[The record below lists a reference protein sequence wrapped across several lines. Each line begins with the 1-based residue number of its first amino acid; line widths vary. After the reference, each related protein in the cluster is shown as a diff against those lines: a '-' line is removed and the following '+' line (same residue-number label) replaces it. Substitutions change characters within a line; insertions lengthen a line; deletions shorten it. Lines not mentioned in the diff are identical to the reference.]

1 MNSVWGQAPI
11 WINRTPLLK
20 HGREI
25 LGVVVKSGKSDKTV
39 TVKCRWQVW
48 NRKYGVYYRRTG
60 KYLVHDEENFTRAGD
75 IVVIKMCRK
84 VSERKAF
91 YIRNVVKQAGRYDYW
106 ENMIKHRE
114 QEIKKLMDEN
124 LEQLK
129 KESVDEMKRAKGS
142 QDKADLIRKLKVKA
156 MSQAFERL
164 REKHVQNRKS
174 TFGEE
179 I

>member
-1 MNSVWGQAPI
+1 MNSVWGTAPY
-11 WINRTPLLK
+11 WLNKTPMLK
-20 HGREI
+20 MGRDM
-25 LGVVVKSGKSDKTV
+25 LGVVVKSGKMDKTV

-48 NRKYGVYYRRTG
+48 NKKYGVYYRRTG

-75 IVVIKMCRK
+75 IVVIKSCRK
-84 VSERKAF
+84 VSDRKAF
-91 YIRNVVKQAGRYDYW
+91 YVRNVVKQAGRYDYW
-106 ENMIKHRE
+106 EKMMKQRENQIKL
-114 QEIKKLMDEN
+114 LMDEN

-129 KESVDEMKRAKGS
+129 KDNQDDLKRVRGS
-142 QDKADLIRKLKVKA
+142 HDKADLIRKLKVKA

-164 REKHVQNRKS
+164 RDKHVQDRKT

>member
-1 MNSVWGQAPI
+1 MNSVWAQAPF
-11 WINRTPLLK
+11 WLNKQSLLK
-20 HGREI
+20 KGREM
-25 LGVVVKSGKSDKTV
+25 LGVVVKSGKMDKTI

-60 KYLVHDEENFTRAGD
+60 KYLVHDEENFCRAGD
-75 IVVIKMCRK
+75 IVVIKSCRK
-84 VSERKAF
+84 VSDRKAF
-91 YIRNVVKQAGRYDYW
+91 YVRNIAKQAGRYDYW
-106 ENMIKHRE
+106 ENMLKQRESQIK
-114 QEIKKLMDEN
+114 QLMDEN
-124 LEQLK
+124 LELLK
-129 KESVDEMKRAKGS
+129 KESHDEMKRARGQ

-164 REKHVQNRKS
+164 RDKHVQERKS